1 MYFVCANALEA
12 EGDSQGAFQIYF
24 NTLQMTNGK
33 NASKYQKESTALLV
47 NAVKGPEVINLEEV
61 MLLDAIKDLKKSAK
75 QLFEFVELFMKADV
89 AAFKK
94 GAQKMKKLM
103 DEHKIAMDQAVL
115 KKQYIDICTLAS
127 KSDSSEMKIPFK
139 DLQKL
144 LDVK

>member
-1 MYFVCANALEA
+1 
-12 EGDSQGAFQIYF
+12 
-24 NTLQMTNGK
+24 MTNGK

-61 MLLDAIKDLKKSAK
+61 MLLDAVKELKKSAK
-75 QLFEFVELFMKADV
+75 PLFEFVELFMKADV

-115 KKQYIDICTLAS
+115 KK
-127 KSDSSEMKIPFK
+127 
-139 DLQKL
+139 
-144 LDVK
+144 